1 MTRIPKEHFTI
12 CFENIFL
19 VQGMTNKS
27 HEIFTKRNNWI
38 QQRVVSR
45 IRLYFCFI
53 LIVFYSYSATPWQ
66 HTRRELS
73 LPRLWL
79 VSDIDS
85 FFFFSKVDW
94 KLVISIHQVIAFTM
108 TWLLPLWCC
117 FLIFFIYFF
126 LLFFFL
132 LLLLLLLNWRCYC
145 CSKEL
150 PVGNC
155 SKISSLGS
163 STVKRTHRI
172 ASSRSWR
179 VSIIAIRMELSTG
192 ISRYTSLINDKHY
205 FLLAGALTPLESN
218 QATLWKTLQSC
229 QFVRY
234 LYATFYYCVMT
245 YSTM

>member
-126 LLFFFL
+126 LLFFFCCCC
-132 LLLLLLLNWRCYC
+132 RCC
-145 CSKEL
+145 CWTDD
-150 PVGNC
+150 V
-155 SKISSLGS
+155 
-163 STVKRTHRI
+163 TVVPKSYRWGIVRRYRRSGVLQWSGRI
-172 ASSRSWR
+172 ALHPADPGECQSLPSEWSCPQGSQGTLHSS
-179 VSIIAIRMELSTG
+179 M
-192 ISRYTSLINDKHY
+192 IN
-205 FLLAGALTPLESN
+205 T
-218 QATLWKTLQSC
+218 
-229 QFVRY
+229 
-234 LYATFYYCVMT
+234 TFYWLAH
-245 YSTM
+245 